1 MFIHELSNVKAKNI
15 GNKTKIWQYCV
26 ILEGA
31 QIGENCNICS
41 HCFIENDVKIGNN
54 VTIKNGANL
63 YDGLT
68 IEDGVF
74 IGSNVSFTNDKYP
87 KSQNRTWKQ
96 EKITVK
102 NGTSIGANSVIL
114 PGIII
119 GANAIIG
126 AGSVVTKDVQDNTI
140 VFGNPAKIS
149 KAGTKCSL

>member
-1 MFIHELSNVKAKNI
+1 MFMHELSDVQTKKI
-15 GNKTKIWQYCV
+15 GENTKIWQYCV
-26 ILEGA
+26 ILKDA
-31 QIGENCNICS
+31 HIGKNCNICS

-87 KSQNRTWKQ
+87 KSQNRNWKQ

-102 NGTSIGANSVIL
+102 NGASIGANSVIL

-119 GANAIIG
+119 GSNAVIG
-126 AGSVVTKDVQDNTI
+126 AGSVVTKNVQDNTI
-140 VFGNPAKIS
+140 VCGNPAKIS
-149 KAGTKCSL
+149 KAGIKCSL